1 LKICPANFGDHRRFE
16 ATVCSC
22 TSLLVYTMSNVKDGD
37 EVRTSADMTGAAL
50 QAKLATIR
58 KDNAQLTAKEG
69 TGKVLT
75 AAEKKKRKMH
85 LLTSKLQ
92 LTKCLTML

>member
-1 LKICPANFGDHRRFE
+1 
-16 ATVCSC
+16 
-22 TSLLVYTMSNVKDGD
+22 MSNVKDGD

-75 AAEKKKRKMH
+75 AAEKI
-85 LLTSKLQ
+85 
-92 LTKCLTML
+92 CLA